1 MNFFEFQDQA
11 RRKSHLLIGLF
22 ALAVVVILVA
32 VYLVVIMALVGFGGD
47 GAFLFEPWTF
57 AATSLATLALI
68 AGGSAFRSAQLRKGG
83 PAVASL
89 LGGRRVEPDTGERA
103 ERRLVNVVEEMSL
116 AAGIPVPAIFVLDD
130 EDSINAFA
138 AGHGIHDAAVTVTR
152 GTLDQ
157 LDRDELQGVVAHEF
171 SHILNGDMRLN
182 IRLVGLL
189 FGILLL
195 AVIGRG
201 LLRGT
206 AWSRRRKRDG
216 RAVLVG
222 LALVALGYLGVF
234 FGKLIKA
241 AVSRQREFLADAAAV
256 QFTRNPE
263 GLAGALKKI
272 GAHPPGSRIRDHHAE
287 ELSHLFFADGLGASF
302 TRLTATHPPLDRRI
316 RRVDPAWDGR
326 FPETA
331 TAVGAGSEDEPPA
344 SAGGS
349 RSPATTSRTDR
360 RALPGGLG
368 EILAGG
374 GPGEGSVAA
383 AALLL
388 GTAGSPSGHHVD
400 RVREILQEVP
410 SDVRDAVHDR
420 TGAQAVVLALVGGR
434 ESEAEAVREEVL
446 RRLDEGGEEA
456 GSPAGRSDTEE
467 RPEAVRSL
475 LDWAAAITVPILGLP
490 PELRLPVLD
499 LALPALSGL
508 PEPRARELRRGV
520 KEVIRADGHLRP
532 FDFALVHILWR
543 HVAGAEEGTRHGRT
557 TLRSLSR
564 ARAEV
569 ETILS
574 AAARVGAEDEPAAA
588 RAFRAGAAA
597 LENSEGALTLR
608 EEETVDLT
616 GVDQALTRLEQGT
629 MEIRRQVLTACAT
642 AVLEDR
648 EVTAEEV
655 EFLRAVAEALEIPL
669 PPLLPTSLSSRDEPA
684 P

>member
-1 MNFFEFQDQA
+1 MNFFESQDQA
-11 RRKSHLLIGLF
+11 RRRSHLLIGLF
-22 ALAVVVILVA
+22 ALAVVAIVVA
-32 VYLVVIMALVGFGGD
+32 VYLVVIVALAGFGG
-47 GAFLFEPWTF
+47 GSAFLFEPGAF

-89 LGGRRVEPDTGERA
+89 LGARRVEPDTRDLA

-130 EDSINAFA
+130 EDAINAFA

-152 GTLDQ
+152 GTLDR

-171 SHILNGDMRLN
+171 SHVLNGDMRLN

-263 GLAGALKKI
+263 GLAGALQKI
-272 GAHPPGSRIRDHHAE
+272 GAHPAGSRIRDHHAE

-302 TRLTATHPPLDRRI
+302 TRLTATHPPLDQRI

-326 FPETA
+326 FPEA
-331 TAVGAGSEDEPPA
+331 PAAVGARSEEEPSA
-344 SAGGS
+344 SPGGS
-349 RSPATTSRTDR
+349 RQTAATSTTDQR
-360 RALPGGLG
+360 SLPGSLG

-374 GPGEGSVAA
+374 GPGEGGVAA

-388 GTAGSPSGHHVD
+388 GTAGSPSSHHVH
-400 RVREILQEVP
+400 RVRELLQEVP
-410 SDVRDAVHDR
+410 SEVRNALHDR
-420 TGAQAVVLALVGGR
+420 AGAQAVVLALVGGG
-434 ESEAEAVREEVL
+434 EPEADAVREEVL
-446 RRLDEGGEEA
+446 RRLDVGETGT
-456 GSPAGRSDTEE
+456 GSETEPSDTHQS
-467 RPEAVRSL
+467 PEAVRSL
-475 LDWAAAITVPILGLP
+475 LDWAAAITAPTLGLP
-490 PELRLPVLD
+490 AELRLPVLD
-499 LALPALSGL
+499 LALPALAGL
-508 PEPRARELRRGV
+508 PESRARELRRGV
-520 KEVIRADGHLRP
+520 EEVIRADGHLRP
-532 FDFALVHILWR
+532 FDFALMHILWR
-543 HVAGAEEGTRHGRT
+543 HLAGREGGTGPGRA

-564 ARAEV
+564 ARNEV

-574 AAARVGAEDEPAAA
+574 AAARVGADDEPAAA

-597 LENSEGALTLR
+597 LEKSEGALTLR
-608 EEETVDLT
+608 QEGKVDLA
-616 GVDQALTRLEQGT
+616 GVDQALARLERGT
-629 MEIRRQVLTACAT
+629 MEVRRQVLTACAT
-642 AVLEDR
+642 AVLADR
-648 EVTAEEV
+648 EVTVTEV

-669 PPLLPTSLSSRDEPA
+669 PPLLPSSLSSRDAPA